1 MSKEV
6 KKFTAKIIK
15 KENNFLIKKNNEIFK
30 TPEGNLLSS
39 PYRKIAQFILSEIN
53 QNNKKEGENNIVTYR
68 RITNLAIDKI
78 NKDKNYFIK
87 KIVNQV
93 HSDTLCYFTSDP
105 KDLLQQ
111 QINSWKPL
119 LEWIN
124 NTYMI
129 KLSYTCSLKKIIQDK
144 KNVQSLN
151 DILITYDE
159 YKLSCISTLCQVTG
173 SLVIALALCDSRI
186 NYEEAFRASKLE
198 ELYQLSKWGND
209 SEASNRREAI
219 CTDIYKASR
228 YLTAL
233 KVK

>member
-1 MSKEV
+1 M
-6 KKFTAKIIK
+6 
-15 KENNFLIKKNNEIFK
+15 
-30 TPEGNLLSS
+30 
-39 PYRKIAQFILSEIN
+39 
-53 QNNKKEGENNIVTYR
+53 
-68 RITNLAIDKI
+68 
-78 NKDKNYFIK
+78 
-87 KIVNQV
+87 
-93 HSDTLCYFTSDP
+93 
-105 KDLLQQ
+105 
-111 QINSWKPL
+111 
-119 LEWIN
+119 EWIN